1 MVNCY
6 CLNFLI
12 VRNYIFKIKKD
23 VFNRLFILFIGIYT
37 DSYSI
42 FFVTLNKNNS
52 KQLLLAEILDLGMC
66 F

>member
-1 MVNCY
+1 
-6 CLNFLI
+6 LLLFKFLI